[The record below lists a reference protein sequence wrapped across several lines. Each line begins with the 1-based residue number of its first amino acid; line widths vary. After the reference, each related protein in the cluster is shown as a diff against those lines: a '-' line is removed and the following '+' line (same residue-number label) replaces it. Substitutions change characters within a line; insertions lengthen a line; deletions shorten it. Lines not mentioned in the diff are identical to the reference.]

1 VNRLGD
7 LYVIR
12 HAQASFGRD
21 DYDQLSELGF
31 RQARLLEASFNRVGR
46 RFEAIYSGSLK
57 RQAATAEPLRSCLRT
72 DGPCPEVTILPEFN
86 EYDSSAVI
94 QAQLPYLVREDPSLE
109 QDQARLQTDRRAL
122 QRILDR
128 ALSRWMS
135 AAEAVEGL
143 ETWSDFNRRV
153 REGIIRILSSNGPGK
168 TVALV
173 TSGGPLSAIL
183 KMALSLSD
191 SETIQLSWQVRN
203 ASVSTFKYN
212 RERLTL
218 SSFNNV
224 AHLEISGEPELLTYR

>member
-1 VNRLGD
+1 LGD

-31 RQARLLEASFNRVGR
+31 RQTRLLEAFLGR
-46 RFEAIYSGSLK
+46 MGTRFEAIYSGSLK
-57 RQAATAEPLRSCLRT
+57 RQVDTAEPLRSCFRADVPQRELS
-72 DGPCPEVTILPEFN
+72 ILSEFN

-94 QAQLPYLVREDPSLE
+94 RTQIPHLIREDPSLE
-109 QDQARLQTDRRAL
+109 QDLLRLGEDRRAL
-122 QRILDR
+122 QRVLDR
-128 ALSRWMS
+128 SLSRWTS
-135 AAEAVEGL
+135 FPEDAEGL
-143 ETWSDFNRRV
+143 ESWPAFNRRV
-153 REGIIRILSSNGPGK
+153 LEGITRILSESGPGK

-191 SETIQLSWQVRN
+191 RETIQLSWQIRN

-212 RERLTL
+212 RDRLTL
-218 SSFNNV
+218 TSFNNV
-224 AHLEISGEPELLTYR
+224 AHLEIEQEPGLLTYR

>member
-1 VNRLGD
+1 MGD

-31 RQARLLEASFNRVGR
+31 RQAGLIETYFQKAGV
-46 RFEAIYSGSLK
+46 RFDAVYCGSLK
-57 RQAATAEPLRSCLRT
+57 RQVATAEPLRSCLKADVPT
-72 DGPCPEVTILPEFN
+72 EITISEAFN
-86 EYDSSAVI
+86 EYDSTAVI
-94 QAQLPYLVREDPSLE
+94 QTQFPHLVREDPALE
-109 QDQARLQTDRRAL
+109 QDLPRLQTDQKAL
-122 QRILDR
+122 QRLLER
-128 ALSRWMS
+128 ALARWLAS
-135 AAEAVEGL
+135 AEPLEGL
-143 ETWSDFNRRV
+143 ETWEGFNRRV
-153 REGIIRILSSNGPGK
+153 REGVIRILTESGPGK

-191 SETIQLSWQVRN
+191 QETVQLSWQVRN

-212 RERLTL
+212 RNRLTL

-224 AHLEISGEPELLTYR
+224 AHLEISGEPGLVTYR

>member
-1 VNRLGD
+1 LGD

-31 RQARLLEASFNRVGR
+31 RQARLLEAFFNRIGA
-46 RFEAIYSGSLK
+46 RFEAIYCGSLK
-57 RQAATAEPLRSCLRT
+57 RQVATAEPLRSCLRP
-72 DGPCPEVTILPEFN
+72 DGPSPELGILPEFN

-94 QAQLPYLVREDPSLE
+94 QSQLPHLLREDPALE
-109 QDQARLQTDRRAL
+109 QDLPRLQTDRRAL
-122 QRILDR
+122 QRILDLS
-128 ALSRWMS
+128 LSRWIS
-135 AAEAVEGL
+135 ATEAVAGL
-143 ETWSDFNRRV
+143 ETWSAFNLRV
-153 REGIIRILSSNGPGK
+153 QEGIMRILSESGPGK

-183 KMALSLSD
+183 RMALSLSD
-191 SETIQLSWQVRN
+191 HETVQLSWQVRN

-218 SSFNNV
+218 TSFNGV
-224 AHLEISGEPELLTYR
+224 AHLEISGEPGVVTYR

>member
-1 VNRLGD
+1 MGD

-12 HAQASFGRD
+12 HAQASFGLD

-31 RQARLLEASFNRVGR
+31 RQARLLEVYFNRIGT

-57 RQAATAEPLRSCLRT
+57 RQVATAEPLRSCLRP
-72 DGPCPEVTILPEFN
+72 DGSSPELGILPEFN

-94 QAQLPYLVREDPSLE
+94 QTQIPHLVREDPALE
-109 QDQARLQTDRRAL
+109 QDLPRLQTDRRAL

-128 ALSRWMS
+128 SLSRWMS
-135 AAEAVEGL
+135 ATEPVEGL
-143 ETWSDFNRRV
+143 ETWSAFNQRV
-153 REGIIRILSSNGPGK
+153 QEGIVRILSESGPGK

-183 KMALSLSD
+183 KIALSLSD
-191 SETIQLSWQVRN
+191 RETVQLSWQVRN

-212 RERLTL
+212 RDRLTL

-224 AHLEISGEPELLTYR
+224 AHLEISGEPGVITYR

>member
-1 VNRLGD
+1 MGD

-12 HAQASFGRD
+12 HAQASFGQT
-21 DYDQLSELGF
+21 DYDRLSELGI
-31 RQARLLEASFNRVGR
+31 RQARLLETFLNRIGT

-57 RQAATAEPLRSCLRT
+57 RQVATAEPLRSCFRPNVPQSELS
-72 DGPCPEVTILPEFN
+72 ILPEFN

-94 QAQLPYLVREDPSLE
+94 RTQLPHLIREDPSLE
-109 QDQARLQTDRRAL
+109 QDLPRLQTDRRAL

-128 ALSRWMS
+128 SLSRWM
-135 AAEAVEGL
+135 AESPEAGDL
-143 ETWSDFNRRV
+143 ESWSDFNRRV
-153 REGIIRILSSNGPGK
+153 REGIRRILSASGPGK

-191 SETIQLSWQVRN
+191 RETVQLSWQVRN

-212 RERLTL
+212 RDRLTL

-224 AHLEISGEPELLTYR
+224 AHLEVEKEPGLLTFR